1 MPTTRFSNDLEA
13 RAMNER
19 FKQVNALMWEDI
31 QAKVLP
37 KERLHIELTDFTD
50 AGYSIV
56 LNVQE
61 AKALRDWISSALPTG
76 ANDGN

>member
-1 MPTTRFSNDLEA
+1 
-13 RAMNER
+13 MNER
-19 FKQVNALMWEDI
+19 FKNVNALMWEDL

-37 KERLHIELTDFTD
+37 SERLHVELTETPD

-61 AKALRDWISSALPTG
+61 AKALRDWLSSALPIG
-76 ANDGN
+76 VKHG